1 MTTLSTES
9 SFPLRKGTVCT
20 SAGKC
25 RRCGF
30 QVERVVIDFDR
41 CKECGYCIKFCPK
54 NVLAKGDKVNKKG
67 YYPPVVG
74 EGCISCGTCAKVCPD
89 TAISVYKED

>member
-1 MTTLSTES
+1 MQTVLFPYTE
-9 SFPLRKGTVCT
+9 RT
-20 SAGKC
+20 GKEDS
-25 RRCGF
+25 
-30 QVERVVIDFDR
+30 VEKVIIDFDR

>member
-1 MTTLSTES
+1 MN
-9 SFPLRKGTVCT
+9 
-20 SAGKC
+20 
-25 RRCGF
+25 
-30 QVERVVIDFDR
+30 QVVIDFDR

-67 YYPPVVG
+67 YYPPVIG
-74 EGCISCGTCAKVCPD
+74 EGCIACGTCAKVCPD

>member
-1 MTTLSTES
+1 MTCQVYIGINDES
-9 SFPLRKGTVCT
+9 ADNDADVRQGDS
-20 SAGKC
+20 
-25 RRCGF
+25 
-30 QVERVVIDFDR
+30 VEKVIIDFDR

-67 YYPPVVG
+67 YYPPVIG
-74 EGCISCGTCAKVCPD
+74 EGCISCGTCARVCPD